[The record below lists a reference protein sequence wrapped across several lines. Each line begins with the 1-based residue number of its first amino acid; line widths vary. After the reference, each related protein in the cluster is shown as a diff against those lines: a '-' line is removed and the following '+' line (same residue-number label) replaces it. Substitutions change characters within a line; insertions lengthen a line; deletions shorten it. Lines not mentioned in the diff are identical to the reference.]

1 PRALRALLPAAHRRA
16 EEGEVMNAKRKATL
30 LGALLACAFY
40 LFLILGPATAGHI
53 TGEQPAAAQAIRA
66 F

>member
-1 PRALRALLPAAHRRA
+1 
-16 EEGEVMNAKRKATL
+16 MNAKRKATL

-40 LFLILGPATAGHI
+40 L
-53 TGEQPAAAQAIRA
+53 TGEQPAAAQVIRA

>member
-1 PRALRALLPAAHRRA
+1 
-16 EEGEVMNAKRKATL
+16 MNAKRKATL
-30 LGALLACAFY
+30 LGALLASAFY

>member
-1 PRALRALLPAAHRRA
+1 MWTYRERRNRAAFSS
-16 EEGEVMNAKRKATL
+16 
-30 LGALLACAFY
+30 ALLACAFY

>member
-1 PRALRALLPAAHRRA
+1 
-16 EEGEVMNAKRKATL
+16 MNAKRKATL

-53 TGEQPAAAQAIRA
+53 TGEQPTTAFAAK
-66 F
+66 